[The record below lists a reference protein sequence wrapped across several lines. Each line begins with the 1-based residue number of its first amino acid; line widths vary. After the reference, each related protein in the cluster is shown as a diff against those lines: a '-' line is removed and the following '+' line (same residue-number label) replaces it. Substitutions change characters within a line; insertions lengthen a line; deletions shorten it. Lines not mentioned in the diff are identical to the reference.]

1 MPPRI
6 YRIFHSGHGHHANAA
21 LMIPARNMEEK
32 GTDVENDGFCWPH
45 LYPRKGMKRKG
56 GGGKTLYP
64 IHTYYIK
71 GNEKKRRTIRI
82 AENIC
87 ITHNDNESIVQ

>member
-32 GTDVENDGFCWPH
+32 ETDVENDGFCWPH
-45 LYPRKGMKRKG
+45 LYPRKGMRRKG
-56 GGGKTLYP
+56 GEAKLFIRYT
-64 IHTYYIK
+64 
-71 GNEKKRRTIRI
+71 RTISR
-82 AENIC
+82 EMKKK
-87 ITHNDNESIVQ
+87 EEL